1 MTDEEL
7 EKKTYRIVYQ
17 NDDVLILFRDRSAE
31 GEEE

>member
-1 MTDEEL
+1 MTDEEP

-17 NDDVLILFRDRSAE
+17 SEEVIFMLRDRSAD

>member
-1 MTDEEL
+1 MTDEEP

-17 NDDVLILFRDRSAE
+17 NDDVVILFRDRSGD